1 MGKQKIEER
10 REMKVLINQVKALEK
25 TMNQI
30 ALNSNEIGF
39 NYCSCN
45 LFLKQYQSLQEE
57 SMKYV
62 KFSALYN
69 QYDTNNLKNVFD
81 LTGIEQK
88 EIFESVL
95 VSTRMLLATLEGV
108 EDFVDDEID
117 NLKNYIS
124 KRFRLMFKDTP
135 KDEYE
140 VQDKLENLFIGNNM
154 DKGLDY
160 DRETGRFKFSGKE
173 YIPDFVIPKYELC
186 IEVKLIKET
195 SRRSKMIEE
204 INADITAYSKKYKN
218 ILFIIYDVGIIR
230 DETEI
235 KRDIENIDGV
245 NVVIVKH

>member
-10 REMKVLINQVKALEK
+10 RAIKVLINQVKALEK

-30 ALNSNEIGF
+30 ALNSNGIGF

-45 LFLKQYQSLQEE
+45 LFLRQYQSLQIE

-62 KFSALYN
+62 KFSSLYN
-69 QYDTNNLKNVFD
+69 QYDTSNMKNVYD

-95 VSTRMLLATLEGV
+95 VSTRMLLATLEGI

-124 KRFRLMFKDTP
+124 KRFRLMFKEIP
-135 KDEYE
+135 KNEYE
-140 VQDKLENLFIGNNM
+140 VQDKLENLFIANNM
-154 DKGLDY
+154 DKGIDY
-160 DRETGRFKFSGKE
+160 DRETGKFMFSGKE
-173 YIPDFVIPKYELC
+173 YIPDFVINKYELC
-186 IEVKLIKET
+186 IEVKFIKEV
-195 SRRSKMIEE
+195 SRKSKMIEE
-204 INADITAYSKKYKN
+204 INADITAYSKEYKN

-235 KRDIENIDGV
+235 KRDIENVEGV
-245 NVVIVKH
+245 NVIIIKH

>member
-1 MGKQKIEER
+1 MGKQRIEER
-10 REMKVLINQVKALEK
+10 RQIKVLINQVKALEK

-30 ALNSNEIGF
+30 SLNSNEIGF

-45 LFLKQYQSLQEE
+45 LFLKQYQSLQNEA
-57 SMKYV
+57 MKYI
-62 KFSALYN
+62 KFPTLYN
-69 QYDTNNLKNVFD
+69 QYDTTKIINVFD

-95 VSTRMLLATLEGV
+95 VSTRMLLAALEGI
-108 EDFVDDEID
+108 EDFVDDEIE

-124 KRFRLMFKDTP
+124 KRFRLMFKEAP
-135 KDEYE
+135 KNEYE
-140 VQDKLENLFIGNNM
+140 VQDKLENLFIANNM

-160 DRETGRFKFSGKE
+160 DRETGKFKFSGKE

-186 IEVKLIKET
+186 IEVKFIKDI
-195 SRRSKMIEE
+195 SRKSKMIEE
-204 INADITAYSKKYKN
+204 INADITAYSKEYKN
-218 ILFIIYDVGIIR
+218 ILFIIYDLGIIR

-245 NVVIVKH
+245 NILVVKH